1 MNRNSSLVS
10 SRLSVRH
17 PSLKFHPSPPSQRH
31 LGFALDVSASRRV
44 HQKMIQQAPRR
55 SKSSLLHLAC
65 SATVLLCLGALSAF
79 AAPPNIVVFISDDHT
94 MRDSSVYGSKEIATP
109 HMDMIAAAGMTF
121 DRAFA
126 PSPSCAPSRGA
137 LLTGLMPARNGAEP
151 NHSEPRADIKK
162 LPAYLQELG
171 YEVVAF
177 GKVGHYKQTEHFGF
191 DHFEHTG
198 YHEDIAILAALEW
211 LRNRTSTKP
220 LALFVGSNWPHVP
233 WPLTVEGHDPAA
245 LTIPGNHV
253 DTPAT
258 RLFRGKYYAA
268 IGRMDAELGA
278 VWQLA
283 QEKFGKNL
291 FFQCFADQGAQWP
304 FGKWCLY
311 DDGIRTPLI
320 TVWPGHIAPGTRT
333 SAMVSLI
340 DVLPTLVEV
349 AGGQAPEGLDGRS
362 FKKVLLGETDHFR
375 DLIFSTHS
383 GDGNMNVFPS
393 RCVRDERWKYILN
406 LHPEFKFT
414 THITET
420 SGDDGN
426 YWKSWVQKAGVDP
439 VAAAKVHRYQER
451 PREELYDLQND
462 SLEEHN
468 VAADPANDAVL
479 KKMREALEAWMKQ
492 QGDQS
497 KIYGSPKLLSAP
509 ANPEKDSKAEKDS
522 EKD

>member
-1 MNRNSSLVS
+1 MKTRTNRYSMPAHCVAT
-10 SRLSVRH
+10 RWR
-17 PSLKFHPSPPSQRH
+17 
-31 LGFALDVSASRRV
+31 A
-44 HQKMIQQAPRR
+44 
-55 SKSSLLHLAC
+55 HLAGWLAAC
-65 SATVLLCLGALSAF
+65 LCLGALSAF
-79 AAPPNIVVFISDDHT
+79 AGPPNIVVFISDDHT
-94 MRDSSVYGSKEIATP
+94 QRDSSVYGSKDIATP
-109 HMDMIAAAGMTF
+109 HMDMLAAAGMTF

-137 LLTGLMPARNGAEP
+137 ILTGLMPARNGAEP
-151 NHSEPRADIKK
+151 NHSEPRAEIKK

-177 GKVGHYKQTEHFGF
+177 GKVGHYNQTAHFGF

-198 YHEDIAILAALEW
+198 YHEDIAIPAALEW

-233 WPLTVEGHDPAA
+233 WPITVEGHDPAA
-245 LTIPGNHV
+245 LTIPENHV

-268 IGRMDAELGA
+268 IGRMDADLGQ

-283 QEKFGKNL
+283 REKFGTNL
-291 FFQCFADQGAQWP
+291 FFQYFADQGAQWP

-333 SAMVSLI
+333 SAMVSLV
-340 DVLPTLVEV
+340 DVLPTLVDV
-349 AGGQAPEGLDGRS
+349 AGGHTGDDLDGRS

-383 GDGNMNVFPS
+383 GDGNMNVYPS
-393 RCVRDERWKYILN
+393 RCVRDDRWKYILN

-414 THITET
+414 SHITEVA
-420 SGDDGN
+420 GEDGN
-426 YWKSWVQKAGVDP
+426 YWRSWVEKAKAD
-439 VAAAKVHRYQER
+439 AAAATKVHRYQER
-451 PREELYDLQND
+451 PREELYDLHDD
-462 SLEEHN
+462 SFEEHN
-468 VAADPANDAVL
+468 LAEDPANAPVL
-479 KKMREALEAWMKQ
+479 KRMRAALEDWMKQ
-492 QGDQS
+492 QGDQA
-497 KIYGSPKLLSAP
+497 KIYGKPILLSAP
-509 ANPEKDSKAEKDS
+509 GAKE
-522 EKD
+522 